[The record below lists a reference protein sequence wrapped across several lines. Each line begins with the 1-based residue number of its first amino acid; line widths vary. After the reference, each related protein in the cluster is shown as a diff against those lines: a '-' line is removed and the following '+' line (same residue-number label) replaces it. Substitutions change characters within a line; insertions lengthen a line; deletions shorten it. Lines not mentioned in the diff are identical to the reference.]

1 MRWARAVIDIL
12 VVRLRLM
19 RIYNSLTREIEEFK
33 PANPP
38 RVALYTCGPTVYDYP
53 TIGNWRTYTLSDL
66 LFRTLTYLDYQVDYV
81 MNLTDVGH
89 LTSDADSGEDKLE
102 KGARREGKT
111 AWEVAKFY
119 SDDFIVGFG
128 KLNLSKP
135 KLFSKATDHIKE
147 QIELVRK
154 IEQAGFAYRI
164 DDGIYFEV
172 TAYERAGNTYGELSN
187 LEEIKAGARVEVN
200 PQKKDPRDFA
210 LWKFSYKGG
219 RSFDSTQ
226 DASRRDMEWDSP
238 WGVGFPG
245 WHIECSAMSMKYLG
259 DQLDIHAGGEDLKSI
274 HHPNEIAQSEAATGK
289 KPFSRYWV
297 HGAFLTIDEG
307 RMGKSLGNAFSLH
320 DIEKRGFDPLALRYF
335 FLTGHYRKPLNF
347 TWEALTGAQNALKR
361 LQNQALEWGENGPV
375 GIHGTSVRIRTSGCA
390 EYEARFREA
399 VENDLDLPGAL
410 AIVWGLVKSDYPD
423 RAKKASLLKFDKV
436 LGLGLAEYRGKK
448 VEITDEARGLLAQRE
463 KLRAEKRFAE
473 ADQVRKQ
480 LEEKGYRVRDE
491 ASGAVVEKV

>member
-33 PANPP
+33 SANPP

-66 LFRTLTYLDYQVDYV
+66 LFRTLTYFGYQVDYV

-89 LTSDADSGEDKLE
+89 LTSDADTGEDKLE

-119 SDDFIVGFG
+119 TDDFIVGFG
-128 KLNLSKP
+128 KLNLSQP
-135 KLFSKATDHIKE
+135 KLFSQATDHIKE

-164 DDGIYFEV
+164 DDGIYFDV
-172 TAYERAGNTYGELSN
+172 TAYEGAGNTYGELSN

-210 LWKFSYKGG
+210 LWKFSPSGEK
-219 RSFDSTQ
+219 
-226 DASRRDMEWDSP
+226 RDMEWDSP

-259 DQLDIHAGGEDLKSI
+259 DQLDIHVGGEDLKST

-297 HGAFLTIDEG
+297 HGAFLTIDGG

-335 FLTGHYRKPLNF
+335 FLTGHYRKPINCA
-347 TWEALTGAQNALKR
+347 WDAWGGAQTALNKLR
-361 LQNQALEWGENGPV
+361 HLAAGWGGPA
-375 GIHGTSVRIRTSGCA
+375 IGCA
-390 EYEARFREA
+390 EYEGKFEA
-399 VENDLDLPGAL
+399 VIRNDLNLPEAL
-410 AIVWGLVKSDYPD
+410 AIVWEMAKSDYPGS
-423 RAKKASLLKFDKV
+423 AKKASLLKFDQV
-436 LGLGLAEYRGKK
+436 LGLGLAEYREEK
-448 VEITDEARGLLAQRE
+448 VEITAEARGLLAQRE
-463 KLRAEKRFAE
+463 GLRAEKRFAE

-480 LEEKGYRVRDE
+480 LLEMGYRVEDKRD
-491 ASGAVVEKV
+491 GAKLVRE